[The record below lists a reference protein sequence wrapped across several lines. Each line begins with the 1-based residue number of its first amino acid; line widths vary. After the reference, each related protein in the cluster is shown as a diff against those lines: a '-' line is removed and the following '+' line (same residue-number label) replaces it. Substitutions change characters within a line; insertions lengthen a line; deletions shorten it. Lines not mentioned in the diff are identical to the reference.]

1 MINAM
6 IPMWTTAETRA
17 FGYAMIAF
25 VLSTVFLYLTISAMT
40 RLRAKESK
48 PRERKRCEVDRDEFN
63 RIGYEAL
70 RQQKM
75 QSFIAETDLGEV
87 EVIKE

>member
-6 IPMWTTAETRA
+6 IPMWSSAETRA
-17 FGYAMIAF
+17 FGYAMVAF
-25 VLSTVFLYLTISAMT
+25 VLSTLFLYLTISAMT
-40 RLRAKESK
+40 RLREKEK
-48 PRERKRCEVDRDEFN
+48 PKTIRFCEVDAEEFN
-63 RIGYEAL
+63 RIGREAL

-75 QSFIAETDLGEV
+75 QRFIAETELGEV